1 LCDDGKLFERLWV
14 FRLELVMKID
24 PWSST
29 TYQDYTRLRDEFG
42 IEEFTEQLWKD
53 LPHPHRLLRRNVVFG
68 HRDFRIIH
76 DTVMQKKPWAILTGL
91 MPSGRMHL
99 GHKMVIDEVIY
110 YQSIGADIF
119 IAVADIE
126 AFATRGYTLEETR
139 KLAIEEYI
147 SNYIALGLKPDRCHI
162 YFQSTNTQVK
172 DLAFLLG
179 KRVNWSQMLAT
190 YGFDNATNMAH
201 IFSPLIQTGDILHVQ
216 LPEFGGVRPTL
227 VPVGVD
233 QDPHIRLSR
242 DIAQA
247 HRLYNITMTKDNR
260 IGVFVKGDTEV
271 GKLLDQAEKI
281 LNNLGFSQR
290 ERITEYKAIY
300 INDAS
305 KEDIPRINETFAKKE
320 PDLGGY
326 GFLQPCST
334 YHRFITGLTGEKMSS
349 SKPESAI
356 FLTDTPDA
364 AQKKIMHAKTGGAV
378 TLAEQKKQGGSPDA
392 CVVYEL
398 FLYHLIEDDA
408 ELGTIYQSCRAGK
421 LMCGQCKKRAATLM
435 CEFLT
440 DIARKRKGVMDT
452 LDAFVHID

>member
-1 LCDDGKLFERLWV
+1 
-14 FRLELVMKID
+14 MKID

-42 IEEFTEQLWKD
+42 IEEFTEDLWKD
-53 LPHPHRLLRRNVVFG
+53 LPQPHRLLRRNVVFG
-68 HRDFRIIH
+68 HRDFDKIH
-76 DTVMQKKPWAILTGL
+76 DAVKDKKPWAILTGL

-139 KLAIEEYI
+139 RLAVEEYI
-147 SNYIALGLKPDRCHI
+147 SNYIALGLKLDRCHI
-162 YFQSTNTQVK
+162 YFQSQNMFVK
-172 DLAFLLG
+172 DLAYLLG
-179 KRVNWSQMLAT
+179 KKVNWSQMLAT

-216 LPEFGGVRPTL
+216 LKEFGGVRPTL

-247 HRLYNITMTKDNR
+247 HRLFNVTNTKDNR
-260 IGVFVKGDTEV
+260 IGVFVKIDEDVSGLLDHAQ
-271 GKLLDQAEKI
+271 KLLK
-281 LNNLGFSQR
+281 NLGFSDF
-290 ERITEYKAIY
+290 ERITDYKALY

-305 KEDIPRINETFAKKE
+305 EQDIPRINEVFAKEE
-320 PDLGGY
+320 PSLCGY

-334 YHRFITGLTGEKMSS
+334 YHRFITGLTGDKMSS

-356 FLTDTPDA
+356 FLTDTVDDA
-364 AQKKIMHAKTGGAV
+364 RKKIMHAKTGGAV
-378 TLAEQKKQGGSPDA
+378 TLEEQKKHGGSPDA
-392 CVVYEL
+392 CVIYEL
-398 FLYHLIEDDA
+398 FLYHLIEDDD
-408 ELGTIYQSCRAGK
+408 ELAVVYSECKQGK
-421 LMCGQCKKRAATLM
+421 LMCGQCKKKAAELM
-435 CEFLT
+435 GNFLD
-440 DIARKRKGVMDT
+440 DIAEKRKKAVDT
-452 LDAFVHID
+452 IDQYLE